1 MTNLDYI
8 RNLPIERIAELTLRE
23 IVEEDYVDNWD
34 DEPEY
39 WGLTSYYRC
48 SDGKEYYDYDEALE
62 HEIWWLKQERT
73 ETNEEN

>member
-8 RNLPIERIAELTLRE
+8 QNLPIERIAELTLKE
-23 IVEEDYVDNWD
+23 IVQADYDYNSD
-34 DEPEY
+34 DELEY
-39 WGLTSYYRC
+39 MGQDIYYRC
-48 SDGKEYYDYDEALE
+48 SDGEEYYDYDEALE